1 MQPPFLLLCVLQS
14 LISVSCGATLKTKV
28 NEKPDI
34 EESQLFQL
42 TPKVPI
48 GQFLGNPQELQS
60 SKNVASVPKVPIGQF
75 LGNPQ
80 KLESS
85 KNVGSKPNMQNQV
98 HKNVDVI
105 DDAEAEE
112 EESLNDLLKT
122 VLITLRDHPDIIM
135 NILEDEERRRN
146 KDFQEP
152 PAQLVLEPKRVQKKG
167 GYKSWGNL
175 KAKSESSQETKENS
189 DQSRGS
195 RESSESRDG
204 SYYKNK
210 YDMSVFSGENSD
222 DSKELDLAQYYKQ
235 KYANSKSDGSRSSS
249 SSSSASSEEDEH
261 PVVPL
266 DKRVPEQPE
275 ETIDITSLSDGDD
288 LDLTNLI
295 SEGGLEDLPEYKE
308 SHNKLVPEPSKVL
321 KADRT
326 VILEKIPKS
335 VLSAKANG
343 ENAEPTTNALK
354 PVITEADMS
363 SGNIEN
369 HREAVKNPKAP
380 ANEEV
385 EKTQARQSSE
395 QKS

>member
-14 LISVSCGATLKTKV
+14 LISVSCSATLKTKV

-48 GQFLGNPQELQS
+48 EQFLGNPQELQS
-60 SKNVASVPKVPIGQF
+60 SKNVASVPKVPIGPF

-195 RESSESRDG
+195 RESSESRD
-204 SYYKNK
+204 
-210 YDMSVFSGENSD
+210 
-222 DSKELDLAQYYKQ
+222 
-235 KYANSKSDGSRSSS
+235 
-249 SSSSASSEEDEH
+249 ASSEEDEH

>member
-14 LISVSCGATLKTKV
+14 LISVSCSATLKTKV

-48 GQFLGNPQELQS
+48 EQFLGNPQELQS
-60 SKNVASVPKVPIGQF
+60 SKNVASVPKVPIGPF

-249 SSSSASSEEDEH
+249 SSASSEEDEH